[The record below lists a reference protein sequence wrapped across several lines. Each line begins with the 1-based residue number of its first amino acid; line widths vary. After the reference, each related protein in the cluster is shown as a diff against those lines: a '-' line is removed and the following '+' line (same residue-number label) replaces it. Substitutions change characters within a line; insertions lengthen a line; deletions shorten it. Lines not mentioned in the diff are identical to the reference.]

1 MGGALDLFSTN
12 KDNLPDFPVSK
23 KIFPKNNQF
32 VFFKVCKKSF
42 HQVAEV
48 QSFDYPRLTINGWF
62 HGFADNIDFKEDQLK
77 FMSSTPFY
85 EQPSSSDVELEQFI
99 SDEYLKPK
107 IKHSIQQQI
116 EENSETALAEF
127 LAPSFYDAI
136 LEDLESG
143 NFKWTQKS
151 PANQHHYEFLDPE
164 TLGDS
169 PILEFITMCKSAAF
183 FELLKDYTELEL
195 VQVNCELQRFSG
207 GNYTLIGDP
216 SSFEDCSLDLVMHFG
231 ENERAGI
238 ITYLNPEAE
247 NEDNESEPADEIQ
260 DEESVLLT
268 IYPQKNVL
276 NLVYRSEGTT
286 KFTKYC
292 YKSSPSSKEFTYV
305 LNCSYKE

>member
-12 KDNLPDFPVSK
+12 KDNLPDFPVSR

-48 QSFDYPRLTINGWF
+48 LSFDYPRITINGWF
-62 HGFADNIDFKEDQLK
+62 HGFEDNIDFNEGQHTFLNSAL
-77 FMSSTPFY
+77 MY
-85 EQPSSSDVELEQFI
+85 QQPNSLVVELEQFI

-136 LEDLESG
+136 LEELESS
-143 NFKWTQKS
+143 NLKWTQKS
-151 PANQHHYEFLDPE
+151 PANQHHYEFLNLE
-164 TLGDS
+164 NLSDS
-169 PILEFITMCKSAAF
+169 PVLEFITMCKSATF

-216 SSFEDCSLDLVMHFG
+216 SSFNDCSLDLVMHFG

-247 NEDNESEPADEIQ
+247 IEDDESDTQ
-260 DEESVLLT
+260 DEESILLT

-276 NLVYRSEGTT
+276 NLVYRNEGYN
-286 KFTKYC
+286 KI
-292 YKSSPSSKEFTYV
+292 YKILLQEFTQQRLHICV
-305 LNCSYKE
+305 EL